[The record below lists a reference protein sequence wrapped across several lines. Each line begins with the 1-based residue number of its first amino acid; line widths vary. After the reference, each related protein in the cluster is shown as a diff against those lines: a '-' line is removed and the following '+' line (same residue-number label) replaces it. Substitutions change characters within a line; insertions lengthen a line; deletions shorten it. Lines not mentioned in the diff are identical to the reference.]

1 MNLLKIAYRNVSR
14 QKRRSNLLALAIA
27 FGVMIIV
34 LINSLT
40 TGLVENTQQNF
51 ETALGGHIYI
61 SGAVQLESG
70 RTANRIGDTGV
81 LDAVI
86 PKFDQYIADYQK
98 RSMISG
104 NFIFQSKS
112 ERGLLYGVHWDEEEA
127 LAESLEIVEGSLERK
142 DEPGTIVMPIEI
154 AEELGVVLHEEVLMS
169 FHTVTGQANVGEFTI
184 IALTKDT
191 SGLGF
196 TAAYADIAYVN
207 ELVGLEPDEYQSYN
221 LILNDLRFIDPV
233 SAQLKEAIAA
243 QGAPLKPEPTA
254 EEEMGFGMNM
264 SAMFG
269 TEGEESWEGTRFE
282 VTDLNDYMDMVTQ
295 VVAILNGIALG
306 MFLIMLIITMVGLI
320 NTFRMI
326 MIERVKEIGTM
337 RSVGMLKKD
346 VSKLFILEGLILALR
361 GAVFGIAA
369 ALAIGL
375 VIRMIPFPE
384 GSNFAILLDGR
395 YISVPI
401 VPSNI
406 LLVTVIIVVITL
418 LAVWSPARK
427 AARLQPADA
436 LRS

>member
-1 MNLLKIAYRNVSR
+1 
-14 QKRRSNLLALAIA
+14 
-27 FGVMIIV
+27 
-34 LINSLT
+34 
-40 TGLVENTQQNF
+40 
-51 ETALGGHIYI
+51 
-61 SGAVQLESG
+61 
-70 RTANRIGDTGV
+70 
-81 LDAVI
+81 
-86 PKFDQYIADYQK
+86 
-98 RSMISG
+98 
-104 NFIFQSKS
+104 
-112 ERGLLYGVHWDEEEA
+112 
-127 LAESLEIVEGSLERK
+127 
-142 DEPGTIVMPIEI
+142 
-154 AEELGVVLHEEVLMS
+154 
-169 FHTVTGQANVGEFTI
+169 
-184 IALTKDT
+184 
-191 SGLGF
+191 
-196 TAAYADIAYVN
+196 
-207 ELVGLEPDEYQSYN
+207 
-221 LILNDLRFIDPV
+221 
-233 SAQLKEAIAA
+233 
-243 QGAPLKPEPTA
+243 
-254 EEEMGFGMNM
+254 M